1 MWQGSEQ
8 MKRGLALCVLALA
21 GCGGHG
27 AGKSTPDPAA
37 LPLVHGSKVVMQ
49 MTECD
54 RGANAFCGVELVVVN
69 RRTESSGALVTKER
83 NQLRKLGWNLGL
95 GDIPAE
101 WSASSPD
108 GKLRIVYATAS
119 ADLLGIDLG
128 WIVRSP
134 AVALALGRTMF
145 DRQPAMSIMLETG
158 PA

>member
-1 MWQGSEQ
+1 
-8 MKRGLALCVLALA
+8 
-21 GCGGHG
+21 
-27 AGKSTPDPAA
+27 
-37 LPLVHGSKVVMQ
+37 
-49 MTECD
+49 
-54 RGANAFCGVELVVVN
+54 
-69 RRTESSGALVTKER
+69 VTKER